1 MSAAEFPEK
10 LQFLF
15 KPQRYKVAY
24 GGRGSGKS
32 WGFADALLIRG
43 ASESLRVLCAREV
56 QNSIKDSV
64 HRLLK
69 DQIDRLGL
77 HEYYTVLDT
86 EIRGRQT
93 DTLFLFSGLSNQT
106 VESLKSIEGVD
117 ICWVEEAKNVSK
129 RSWDILT
136 PTIRKANSE
145 IWVTFNPDLETDETY
160 QRFITNPPADCVA
173 VEINWRDNPWFDAV
187 LEQERQDTLRRDP
200 DSYSNIWDG
209 KPKRVVDGA
218 VYRDEVI
225 KLYDEKRARNVPAEP
240 ILKTHTV
247 WDLGWNDSMT
257 IGFWQRSGSE
267 VRCIDYIE
275 DSHKTLDWYVAEIE
289 KKPYRY
295 GKHYIPHDGA
305 AKNFQTGK
313 STEEVLKAMLGKNKV
328 VLGKALDIEEGI
340 KAARMMFPRLYI
352 DLTKC
357 ERLLECLKRYRR
369 HISKS
374 TEEATSPLHDQY
386 SHGADMFRYAA
397 LVVDKM
403 SNDDGPKEEF
413 PYIPSRGGRTGY

>member
-1 MSAAEFPEK
+1 MAAEFPEK
-10 LQFLF
+10 LKFLF
-15 KPQRYKVAY
+15 RPARYKVAY

-32 WGFADALLIRG
+32 WGFADALLIQG
-43 ASESLRVLCAREV
+43 ATKSLRVLCAREV

-69 DQIDRLGL
+69 DQIERLGL
-77 HEYYTVLDT
+77 NEYYTVLDT

-106 VESLKSIEGVD
+106 AESLKSIEGVD
-117 ICWVEEAKNVSK
+117 ICWVEEAKNVTK
-129 RSWDILT
+129 KSWDILT
-136 PTIRKANSE
+136 PTIRKPGSE

-160 QRFITNPPADCVA
+160 KRFVADPPADCVS

-200 DSYSNIWDG
+200 DSYPNIWDG

-218 VYRDEVI
+218 VYKDEI
-225 KLYDEKRARNVPAEP
+225 AKLYDEQRARNVPADP
-240 ILKTHTV
+240 ILKVHTV
-247 WDLGWNDSMT
+247 WDLGWNDAMT

-275 DSHKTLDWYVAEIE
+275 ESHQTLDWYAAQID
-289 KKPYRY
+289 KRPYRY
-295 GKHYIPHDGA
+295 GKHFIPHDGA

-313 STEEVLKAMLGKNKV
+313 STEEILKKLLGQNKIV
-328 VLGKALDIEEGI
+328 VGKALDIEEGI
-340 KAARMMFPRLYI
+340 RAARMMFPRLYI
-352 DLTKC
+352 DASKC

-369 HISKS
+369 HISK
-374 TEEATSPLHDQY
+374 TTDEPTGPLHDQY

-403 SNDDGPKEEF
+403 KNDDETRESF
-413 PYIPSRGGRTGY
+413 PYVASRGGRSGY

>member
-1 MSAAEFPEK
+1 MAAEFPQK
-10 LQFLF
+10 LKYLF
-15 KPQRYKVAY
+15 EPRRYKVAY

-32 WGFADALLIRG
+32 WGFADALLIQA
-43 ASESLRVLCAREV
+43 ASKTLRVLCAREV

-69 DQIDRLGL
+69 DQIERLGL
-77 HEYYTVLDT
+77 SEYYDILDT
-86 EIRGRQT
+86 EIRGRQNGS
-93 DTLFLFSGLSNQT
+93 LFMFSGLSNQT

-136 PTIRKANSE
+136 PTIRKPGSE

-160 QRFITNPPADCVA
+160 QRFVVNPPADCMA

-200 DSYSNIWDG
+200 DSYPNIWDG

-218 VYRDEVI
+218 VYKDEVN
-225 KLYDEKRARNVPAEP
+225 KLYDDKRARNVPADP
-240 ILKTHTV
+240 ILKVHTV
-247 WDLGWNDSMT
+247 WDLGWNDAMT

-275 DSHKTLDWYVAEIE
+275 DSHQTLDWYADQLD
-289 KKPYRY
+289 KKKYRY
-295 GKHYIPHDGA
+295 GKHFIPHDGA

-313 STEEVLKAMLGKNKV
+313 SAEEILKKLLAPNKIV
-328 VLGKALDIEEGI
+328 VGKALDIEEGI
-340 KAARMMFPRLYI
+340 RAARMMFPRLYI
-352 DLTKC
+352 DADKC

-369 HISKS
+369 HINK
-374 TEEATSPLHDQY
+374 ATDEPSGPLHDQY

-403 SNDDGPKEEF
+403 KNDDENSETF
-413 PYIPSRGGRTGY
+413 PHVPSRGGRSGY

>member
-1 MSAAEFPEK
+1 MAAEFPEK
-10 LQFLF
+10 LKFLF
-15 KPQRYKVAY
+15 RPARYKVAY

-32 WGFADALLIRG
+32 WGFADALLIQG
-43 ASESLRVLCAREV
+43 ATKSLRVLCAREV

-69 DQIDRLGL
+69 DQIERLGL
-77 HEYYTVLDT
+77 NEYYTVLDT

-106 VESLKSIEGVD
+106 AESLKSIEGVD
-117 ICWVEEAKNVSK
+117 ICWVEEAKNVTK
-129 RSWDILT
+129 KSWDILT
-136 PTIRKANSE
+136 PTIRKPGSE

-160 QRFITNPPADCVA
+160 KRFVADPPADCVS

-200 DSYSNIWDG
+200 DSYPNIWDG

-218 VYRDEVI
+218 VYKDEI
-225 KLYDEKRARNVPAEP
+225 TKLYDEQRARNVPADP
-240 ILKTHTV
+240 ILKVHTV
-247 WDLGWNDSMT
+247 WDLGWNDAMT

-275 DSHKTLDWYVAEIE
+275 ASHQTLDWYAAQLD

-295 GKHYIPHDGA
+295 GKHFIPHDGA

-313 STEEVLKAMLGKNKV
+313 STEEILKKLLGQNKIV
-328 VLGKALDIEEGI
+328 VGKALDIEEGI
-340 KAARMMFPRLYI
+340 RAARMMFPRLYI
-352 DLTKC
+352 DASKC

-369 HISKS
+369 HISK
-374 TEEATSPLHDQY
+374 TTDEPTGPLHDQY

-403 SNDDGPKEEF
+403 KNDDETRESF
-413 PYIPSRGGRTGY
+413 PYVASRGGRSGY

>member
-1 MSAAEFPEK
+1 MAAEFPEK
-10 LQFLF
+10 LKFLF
-15 KPQRYKVAY
+15 RPARYKVAY

-32 WGFADALLIRG
+32 WGFADALLIQG
-43 ASESLRVLCAREV
+43 ATKSLRVLCAREV

-69 DQIDRLGL
+69 DQIERLGL
-77 HEYYTVLDT
+77 NEYYTVLDT

-106 VESLKSIEGVD
+106 AESIKSIEGVD
-117 ICWVEEAKNVSK
+117 ICWVEEAKNVTK
-129 RSWDILT
+129 KSWDILT
-136 PTIRKANSE
+136 PTIRKPGSE

-160 QRFITNPPADCVA
+160 KRFVADPPADCVS

-200 DSYSNIWDG
+200 DSYPNIWDG

-218 VYRDEVI
+218 VYKDEI
-225 KLYDEKRARNVPAEP
+225 TKLYDEQRARNVPADP
-240 ILKTHTV
+240 ILKVHTV
-247 WDLGWNDSMT
+247 WDLGWNDAMA

-275 DSHKTLDWYVAEIE
+275 ASHQTLDWYAAQLD

-295 GKHYIPHDGA
+295 GKHFIPHDGA

-313 STEEVLKAMLGKNKV
+313 STEEILKKLLGQNKIV
-328 VLGKALDIEEGI
+328 VGKALDIEEGI
-340 KAARMMFPRLYI
+340 RAARMMFPRLYI
-352 DLTKC
+352 DASKC

-369 HISKS
+369 HISK
-374 TEEATSPLHDQY
+374 TTDEPTGPLHDQY

-403 SNDDGPKEEF
+403 KNDDETRESF
-413 PYIPSRGGRTGY
+413 PYVASRGGRSGY